1 MALFK
6 SLAAAADAAAAAIG
20 TCLSDRVAGDLT
32 RKLSPNNFQST
43 FLGFHI
49 PAKPFLRE
57 ILAIITYDIYL

>member
-6 SLAAAADAAAAAIG
+6 SLAAAATAAAAMG
-20 TCLSDRVAGDLT
+20 SYLSDGVAGDLT